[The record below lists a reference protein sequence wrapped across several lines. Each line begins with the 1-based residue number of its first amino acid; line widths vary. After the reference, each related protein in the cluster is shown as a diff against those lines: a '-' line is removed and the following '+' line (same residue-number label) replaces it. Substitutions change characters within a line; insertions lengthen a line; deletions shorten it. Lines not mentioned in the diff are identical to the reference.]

1 MHAYISALY
10 KKLADL
16 NEKQNNSIF
25 SSETIYKPNTRNL
38 SDKVREWIFN
48 LDKERENNEFY
59 EIDLCSMFKC
69 KKEELA
75 IASIDIP
82 LYSKIKIRSYS
93 INKPDIETI
102 ELNDIETF
110 LFKCLQRG
118 YMFHRESNWELVVNS
133 KKLYDLFL
141 GSNEYKGSSR
151 AMFGKTIAK
160 IGLARSILYGNP
172 PNRYRA
178 FKFNTLDKSR
188 KIFSDNVL
196 NNINYK
202 WE

>member
-82 LYSKIKIRSYS
+82 LYSKIKNINGVKIRSYS

-133 KKLYDLFL
+133 KK
-141 GSNEYKGSSR
+141 
-151 AMFGKTIAK
+151 TI
-160 IGLARSILYGNP
+160 
-172 PNRYRA
+172 
-178 FKFNTLDKSR
+178 
-188 KIFSDNVL
+188 
-196 NNINYK
+196 
-202 WE
+202 